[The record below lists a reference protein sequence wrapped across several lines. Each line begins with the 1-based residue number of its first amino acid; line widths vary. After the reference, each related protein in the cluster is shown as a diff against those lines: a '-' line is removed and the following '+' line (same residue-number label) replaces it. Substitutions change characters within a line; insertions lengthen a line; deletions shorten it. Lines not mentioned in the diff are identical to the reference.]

1 MYPPA
6 NHVSANLEHSYLVME
21 AFRFATVISR
31 TDGDLA
37 VTQLPLMLDRSRGP
51 YGHLIGHIDKYNPHS
66 RYLEGNRIF
75 AVFHGPNAY
84 ISPNVYE
91 STQLPTW
98 NSVSVHVRGT
108 AAIISSPETVK
119 ASLIRMTSILEANS
133 PAPYSLSPDNP
144 AIARLLAHIVGF
156 EICIEEVVGRF
167 KLSQDK
173 VARDMN
179 LAMDHLLNQDPSDH
193 SDLIR
198 SLA

>member
-1 MYPPA
+1 
-6 NHVSANLEHSYLVME
+6 ME

-31 TDGDLA
+31 SDEDVT
-37 VTQLPLMLDRSRGP
+37 VTQLPLILDRSRGK
-51 YGHLIGHIDKYNPHS
+51 YGHLIGHMDRNNPHS
-66 RYLEGNRIF
+66 RYLEGNRVF

-108 AAIISSPETVK
+108 AAIISSLEIIK
-119 ASLIRMTSILEANS
+119 ASLIRMTSTLEAKS
-133 PAPYSLSPDNP
+133 AAPYSLLPDDP
-144 AIARLLAHIVGF
+144 AMARLLEHIVGF
-156 EICIEEVVGRF
+156 EISIEEVVGRF

-173 VARDMN
+173 VARDLN
-179 LAMDHLLNQDPSDH
+179 LAMDHLLRQNVGEH